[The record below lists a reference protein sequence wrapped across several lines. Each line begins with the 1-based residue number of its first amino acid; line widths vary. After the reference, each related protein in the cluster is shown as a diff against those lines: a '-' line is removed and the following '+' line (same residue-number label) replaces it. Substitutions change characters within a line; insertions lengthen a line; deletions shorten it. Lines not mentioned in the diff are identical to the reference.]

1 MASVRMTVLGCSG
14 SVTGPGVAASG
25 YLVTAPDTPP
35 IVLDFGGGVLG
46 ELQRYVDPRE
56 AVVLLSHLHADH
68 CLDLPGLLVWRR
80 YGPESG
86 PYVAAGTEGRG
97 LLYGPPGTGYRIG
110 AASAEIP
117 GEIDDISDT
126 IDLHTWVPGVETT
139 IGAVTVRAE
148 RVLHP
153 PDSYG
158 MRLSLAGGGVLAYSG
173 DTAMCEEV
181 VDLAR
186 GADLFLCEASWTH
199 DPANR
204 PPGLHLSGTEA
215 GRIAAEAEVGHL
227 LLTHLA
233 PWTDRDEIY
242 AEARAEFDG
251 PITVV
256 APHDTF
262 VVGDAA
268 DADGADPARSSAPT
282 AAVGG

>member
-25 YLVTAPDTPP
+25 YLVTAPNTPP

-46 ELQRYVDPRE
+46 ELQRYADPRE

-68 CLDLPGLLVWRR
+68 CLDIPGLLVWRR
-80 YGPESG
+80 YGPG
-86 PYVAAGTEGRG
+86 AGTSVSAGTGGRG

-126 IDLHTWVPGVETT
+126 IDLHTWVPGAETV
-139 IGAVTVRAE
+139 IGEVTVRAE

-158 MRLSLAGGGVLAYSG
+158 MRLSFAGGGELAYSG
-173 DTAMCEEV
+173 DTAMCQEV

-199 DPANR
+199 APANH

-215 GRIAAEAEVGHL
+215 GRIAAEAGVGHL

-233 PWTDRDEIY
+233 PWTDPDEIL

-251 PITVV
+251 PVTVV

-262 VVGDAA
+262 VVGAGAGDESRCAA
-268 DADGADPARSSAPT
+268 RT